1 MKTQK
6 RGNDTNDNPTINM
19 QQFLRSIPLFLFLLT
34 TLFTGCSE
42 DYSPKPRGYF
52 RIDFPDHSYQRF
64 DSGSPYSFEYPLYG
78 KILPDT
84 GMLAEPFW
92 INLTYP
98 RFNATLHISYK
109 PVKGNL
115 AQLLN
120 DAYAM
125 VNKHIP
131 KASAI
136 TQREYIDTVFQVYG
150 LEYAISGADAASVYQ
165 FYLTDSVHHFVRGAL
180 YFNQVPNNDSLSPV
194 IAFLR
199 EDMQRMFSSFR
210 WKKLLQNH

>member
-1 MKTQK
+1 MNK
-6 RGNDTNDNPTINM
+6 
-19 QQFLRSIPLFLFLLT
+19 QQFLQSLPLFLLLLT
-34 TLFTGCSE
+34 TLFTGCSA

-52 RIDFPDHSYQRF
+52 RIDFPEHSYQRF
-64 DSGSPYSFEYPLYG
+64 DSGFPYSFDYPSYSN
-78 KILPDT
+78 IHPDT
-84 GMLAEPFW
+84 GLLAEPFW
-92 INLTYP
+92 INLVYP

-109 PVKGNL
+109 PVKGDL
-115 AQLLN
+115 ARLLN

-136 TQREYIDTVFQVYG
+136 TQREYIDSVYHVYG

-165 FYLTDSVHHFVRGAL
+165 FYLTDSVRHFVRGAL

-199 EDMQRMFSSFR
+199 EDMQRLISSLR
-210 WKKLLQNH
+210 WEKLPQNH